1 MGDARVPRMFVSVNS
16 ALLGLRFQERSHM
29 RLRSQMT
36 LPKINRSLAL
46 RALLVT
52 GVLSAI
58 GGVTL
63 AGAAS
68 SGPGVERA
76 PRSVALVKAH
86 QYTARPRPKHDA
98 TGERGLPGER
108 GPRGQAGPAGSS
120 GPSGPAGPQGVP
132 GRAGLLG
139 PIGPKGRDGEDG
151 EDGAKGDP
159 GARGADGSV
168 GDTGQARRSGRG
180 GTDWPERVDGTS
192 GRGWIA
198 RTTGRC
204 RCARC
209 SWSTG
214 CGVQGAMQGLIGC
227 KACRA

>member
-1 MGDARVPRMFVSVNS
+1 
-16 ALLGLRFQERSHM
+16 M

-36 LPKINRSLAL
+36 VPKINRSLAL

-120 GPSGPAGPQGVP
+120 GPAGPAGPQGVP
-132 GRAGLLG
+132 GRAGLPG
-139 PIGPKGRDGEDG
+139 PIGPKGARPTAKTESRVIPVRAARWATPASQAQPAWRDRL
-151 EDGAKGDP
+151 
-159 GARGADGSV
+159 AREG
-168 GDTGQARRSGRG
+168 
-180 GTDWPERVDGTS
+180 
-192 GRGWIA
+192 
-198 RTTGRC
+198 
-204 RCARC
+204 
-209 SWSTG
+209 
-214 CGVQGAMQGLIGC
+214 
-227 KACRA
+227 